1 MYLRTFRANGARRL
15 RRARRIPRGPGRS
28 DGASGLRSE
37 VAAAL
42 GVGEDRRAQI
52 VRAPGTREARG
63 LEPLDPPEPVGV
75 LALLAGNDVVAAT
88 EKENGARA
96 GIEEIDGPGRARHDD
111 PATGGHAGMASGPVP
126 SIQALAGDVAGGA
139 ATRGQAAID
148 GHLPRQLSIEPAVA
162 PPGGNGL

>member
-28 DGASGLRSE
+28 DAASGLRSE

-75 LALLAGNDVVAAT
+75 LALLAGNDGVAAR
-88 EKENGARA
+88 EKENCARA

-111 PATGGHAGMASGPVP
+111 PATGRQVGMASGRVS
-126 SIQALAGDVAGGA
+126 SIQALAGDVTGGDE
-139 ATRGQAAID
+139 TTGQAAIVC
-148 GHLPRQLSIEPAVA
+148 HILRSVSLAR
-162 PPGGNGL
+162 